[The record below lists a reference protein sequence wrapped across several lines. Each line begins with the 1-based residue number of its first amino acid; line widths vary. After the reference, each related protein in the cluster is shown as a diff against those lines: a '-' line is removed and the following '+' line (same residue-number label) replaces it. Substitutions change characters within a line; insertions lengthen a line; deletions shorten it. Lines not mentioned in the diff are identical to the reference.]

1 MSVPGFLRQRG
12 FLLLALLWL
21 PAGIVGTAAFRGLG
35 SAEFGSWKIAVL
47 MASQSLIVVAP
58 CGLPLAL
65 ACRRLWMFGYRRAA
79 WTAGTALGAA
89 RKYRRAAWTAGTAL
103 GAATVA
109 TSLFAGLFGPLGI
122 AACAVVLSFP
132 VWVTVIWL
140 GRKRRPRG
148 PGTMA

>member
-65 ACRRLWMFGYRRAA
+65 ACRRLWRLGYRRAA
-79 WTAGTALGAA
+79 WTT
-89 RKYRRAAWTAGTAL
+89 GTAL

-109 TSLFAGLFGPLGI
+109 TSLVAGLFGPLGI

>member
-21 PAGIVGTAAFRGLG
+21 PAGIVGTAAFRDLG

-65 ACRRLWMFGYRRAA
+65 ACRRLWMLGYRRAA
-79 WTAGTALGAA
+79 WTT
-89 RKYRRAAWTAGTAL
+89 GTAL

-109 TSLFAGLFGPLGI
+109 TSLVAGLFGPLGI
-122 AACAVVLSFP
+122 VACALVLSLP
-132 VWVTVIWL
+132 IWVTAIWL
-140 GRKRRPRG
+140 GRRRQP
-148 PGTMA
+148 PVESS

>member
-1 MSVPGFLRQRG
+1 MTVPGFLRQRR

-65 ACRRLWMFGYRRAA
+65 ACRRLWMLGYRRAA
-79 WTAGTALGAA
+79 WTAGA
-89 RKYRRAAWTAGTAL
+89 AL

-109 TSLFAGLFGPLGI
+109 TSLVAGLFGPLGI
-122 AACAVVLSFP
+122 VASALALSLP
-132 VWVTVIWL
+132 VWVTGIWL